1 MKRDARLMGLS
12 SEHHHAL
19 VLARRATRNQLTLA
33 EAQRRFDE
41 ELAPHFAVEEE
52 LLLPALR
59 NAGAVELADRTRAE
73 HAEIRAA
80 LARADLAELG
90 RLLTEHVRFEE
101 RELFPACE
109 TLLAPSVLDAVGAH
123 GLP

>member
-1 MKRDARLMGLS
+1 MKRDARLIGLS

-19 VLARRATRNQLTLA
+19 VLARRATRNELTLD

-41 ELAPHFAVEEE
+41 ELAPHFPTEEQI
-52 LLLPALR
+52 LLPALR
-59 NAGAVELADRTRAE
+59 SAGAVELADRTRAE
-73 HAEIRAA
+73 HVEIRAA
-80 LARADLAELG
+80 LGRADLAELG

-109 TLLAPSVLDAVGAH
+109 ALLSPSVLDAVDVH
-123 GLP
+123 RLR